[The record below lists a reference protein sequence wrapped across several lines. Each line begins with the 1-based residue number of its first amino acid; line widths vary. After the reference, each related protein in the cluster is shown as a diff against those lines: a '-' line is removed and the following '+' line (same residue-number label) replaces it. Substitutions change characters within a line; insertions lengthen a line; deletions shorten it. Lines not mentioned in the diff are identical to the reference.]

1 MHIPK
6 GTLNQLFK
14 SLSSYNPVTNQ
25 AMEKIATVLQPVGI
39 AILAIL
45 FLLELQNYS
54 RKFDSEEGGLTA
66 NVYLSIAMKYL
77 VAYFLIMTSSK
88 IVDGVVWFGIQIAKW
103 INSVVVVTGTN
114 DVIKPLAKMKM
125 WERPIPFLFRIL
137 TYVSMAFASW
147 TAKIIIFLRA
157 IDLYIIKAV
166 APIMVAFFVHD
177 ELRSITINFLKYVM
191 AVVFQGAIL
200 LLILGLIPILT
211 ANDFSSFNSL
221 DGSVWQNAGTI
232 IKNVIEY
239 VGLICKYVVIIILLI
254 GSQRKAKQL
263 MGAM

>member
-1 MHIPK
+1 MNIPK

-14 SLSSYNPVTNQ
+14 TLSSYNPVTNQ
-25 AMEKIATVLQPVGI
+25 AMEKIASVLQPVGI

-54 RKFDSEEGGLTA
+54 KKFDSEEGGMTA
-66 NVYLSIAMKYL
+66 EIYLSISIKY
-77 VAYFLIMTSSK
+77 VTAYFLIMTSSM
-88 IVDGVVWFGIQIAKW
+88 IVDGIVWFSIQIGKW

-137 TYVSMAFASW
+137 TYVAMALSSW
-147 TAKIIIFLRA
+147 IAKIIIFLRA

-177 ELRSITINFLKYVM
+177 ELRSITVNFLKYVM
-191 AVVFQGAIL
+191 AVAFQGAL
-200 LLILGLIPILT
+200 LILILGLIPILT
-211 ANDFSSFNSL
+211 ANDFTSFSSLN
-221 DGSVWQNAGTI
+221 GSAWQNTGAV

-239 VGLICKYVVIIILLI
+239 VGLIGKYVVIIMLLI